1 MPDVP
6 ARAPRH
12 VRIFLASPG
21 DVLDERKALR
31 DMLLRLE
38 REPLIR
44 RDFTLDVVSWDD
56 PDAPAPMLAT
66 LTPQQAILRSLPR
79 PSECDITI
87 VVLWGR
93 MGTPLEERKPDGTP
107 YLSGTEWEFEDA
119 RRAGAPILLYRKTA
133 PLPGVAGDTE
143 EARQRQAVERFF
155 EQFSGP
161 GGSLRGSFA
170 TYATTEELVARVR
183 TDVQSL
189 LPTLDRGAPEEPPAA
204 GWLGGLQARIA
215 GWHAGRLLLVLAPGL
230 ATTIVAWAAFAA
242 FADALQSHD
251 APLLAHV
258 LRYALAVIGIAVP
271 LALFAVIWAWLGGPR
286 RDARGET

>member
-1 MPDVP
+1 
-6 ARAPRH
+6 
-12 VRIFLASPG
+12 
-21 DVLDERKALR
+21 
-31 DMLLRLE
+31 MLLRLE

-87 VVLWGR
+87 VILWGR
-93 MGTPLEERKPDGTP
+93 MGTPLDERKPDGTP

-170 TYATTEELVARVR
+170 TYETTEEIVARVR

-189 LPTLDRGAPEEPPAA
+189 LPTLARRTPAQPAA
-204 GWLGGLQARIA
+204 GTGRIGELRARIA
-215 GWHAGRLLLVLAPGL
+215 EWHAGRLFLVIAPGL
-230 ATTIVAWAAFAA
+230 AVTIVAWTAFTA
-242 FADALQSHD
+242 FADAVQSHD
-251 APLLAHV
+251 APLVAHV
-258 LRYALAVIGIAVP
+258 LRYALAAIGVAVP
-271 LALFAVIWAWLGGPR
+271 LALFALIWAWLGGASS
-286 RDARGET
+286 DAQGET